1 MLTGMTTRA
10 KILNAGQT
18 AILWGLPIA
27 LITLAVI
34 WTLVAVGGLL
44 DTQAPAWVAYSAG
57 ALFDLVWV
65 SAMLHERAHRRSAS
79 QSRTPTVLGWLLLA
93 VSVAAVLVHG
103 LLATTVPIAVIG
115 AVIPVLGKLTLQMAM
130 STAAVRISDDA
141 QRKVDLVRSRGRD
154 AIAVARAIDEV
165 KAAGET
171 VGAEH
176 TARDYR
182 TRVKAHATVDEAR
195 RAYEKALA
203 DRAASAPAVPNEEL
217 PSFGLITDDDIRALL
232 DSTAGTPIT
241 AGGAHGGTATAQVDH
256 DYGTPDAKALQLLAA
271 EVYTAAEKDENPPS
285 LRLFRQRM
293 REALTE
299 RRWRAANATL
309 DDLYRHERAL
319 RSSNRTTD

>member
-1 MLTGMTTRA
+1 MSTRIKTFNTA
-10 KILNAGQT
+10 QK
-18 AILWGLPIA
+18 AILWGLPA
-27 LITLAVI
+27 VLTALAVA

-44 DTQAPAWVAYSAG
+44 DAQAPAWVAYSAG

-79 QSRTPTVLGWLLLA
+79 ASRTPTVLGWLLLA

-103 LLATTVPIAVIG
+103 LSATTVPIAVVG

-165 KAAGET
+165 KAAGEA

-182 TRVKAHATVDEAR
+182 SRVKAHATVDDAR
-195 RAYEKALA
+195 RAYEAALR
-203 DRAASAPAVPNEEL
+203 DRAEDVPAVPDAEL
-217 PSFGLITDDDIRALL
+217 PSFGLISDDDIRALL
-232 DSTAGTPIT
+232 DSMPGTAVT
-241 AGGAHGGTATAQVDH
+241 AGGTPDGTGVARVEDG
-256 DYGTPDAKALQLLAA
+256 YGTPDDKALQILAV
-271 EVYTAAEKDENPPS
+271 EVYTAAEVDEDPPS
-285 LRLFRQRM
+285 LREFRRRM
-293 REALTE
+293 REALTA
-299 RRWRAANATL
+299 RRWKASTAL
-309 DDLYRHERAL
+309 VDQLYRHEKAI
-319 RSSNRTTD
+319 RS

>member
-1 MLTGMTTRA
+1 MSTRTKTVNTA
-10 KILNAGQT
+10 QKIL
-18 AILWGLPIA
+18 LWGLPVA
-27 LITLAVI
+27 LILVGVV

-57 ALFDLVWV
+57 TLFDLVWV

-79 QSRTPTVLGWLLLA
+79 ASRTPAVLGWLLLV

-103 LLATTVPIAVIG
+103 LAATTIPIAAIG

-165 KAAGET
+165 KAVGET

-182 TRVKAHATVDEAR
+182 TRVKAHATVDDAR
-195 RAYEKALA
+195 RAYEAVLR
-203 DRAASAPAVPNEEL
+203 DRAEDVPAVPAGEL
-217 PSFGLITDDDIRALL
+217 PSFGLISDDDIRALL
-232 DSTAGTPIT
+232 DSVTVTAVSAGGTPD
-241 AGGAHGGTATAQVDH
+241 GTDLARVEDS
-256 DYGTPDAKALQLLAA
+256 YGTPDDKALQLLAV
-271 EVYTAAEKDENPPS
+271 EVYTAAEIDEDPPS
-285 LRLFRQRM
+285 LREFRRRM
-293 REALTE
+293 REALSL
-299 RRWRAANATL
+299 RRWKASTAL
-309 DDLYRHERAL
+309 VDQLYRHEKAL
-319 RSSNRTTD
+319 RS

>member
-1 MLTGMTTRA
+1 MSARTKFFTTVQKA
-10 KILNAGQT
+10 L
-18 AILWGLPIA
+18 LWGLPIV
-27 LITLAVI
+27 LIVVGVV

-44 DTQAPAWVAYSAG
+44 DTQAPTPVAYSTA

-79 QSRTPTVLGWLLLA
+79 VSRTPTVLGWLLLA

-103 LLATTVPIAVIG
+103 LAATTVPIAVIG

-165 KAAGET
+165 KAVSET

-195 RAYEKALA
+195 RAHDKAVA
-203 DRAASAPAVPNEEL
+203 DRAASVPEIADAEL
-217 PSFGLITDDDIRALL
+217 PTFGLISDDDIRALL
-232 DSTAGTPIT
+232 ESMPGTPVT
-241 AGGAHGGTATAQVDH
+241 AGGTPDGTGAARVEDG
-256 DYGTPDAKALQLLAA
+256 YGTPDEKALQMLAV
-271 EVYTAAEKDENPPS
+271 EVYTAAEVDEDPPS
-285 LRLFRQRM
+285 LREFRRRM
-293 REALTE
+293 REALTT
-299 RRWRAANATL
+299 RRWKASTAL
-309 DDLYRHERAL
+309 VDQLYRHERSI
-319 RSSNRTTD
+319 RS